1 MLDNLTL
8 DQISVFVTIA
18 ESGSFRAAAARLARV
33 QSAVSHAVANLE
45 AEFGLTLFDRSG
57 HRPALTAE
65 GNALLSNARDLLLR
79 VDAMRARA
87 RGLGDGVESELSVIV
102 DTLFPIATVGAAL
115 AEMRAAYPSV
125 GVRLAV
131 EPMGGPIEAVTE
143 RRSAL
148 AVTVGEDFRDPR
160 LALDAICAVQIARND
175 ARHVI
180 SFSRRVSP
188 ELCLS
193 SRPLWKQR
201 ARGMPGARCTHGLV
215 CKGREKKR
223 TRAYRF
229 SGRHSGIP
237 CAMALRLMRAH
248 PGETGLFCHRAR
260 QAATRLARDTCRE
273 GVRPARFRRPHRHVR
288 LVRRSGHRIS
298 PQHP

>member
-1 MLDNLTL
+1 
-8 DQISVFVTIA
+8 
-18 ESGSFRAAAARLARV
+18 
-33 QSAVSHAVANLE
+33 
-45 AEFGLTLFDRSG
+45 
-57 HRPALTAE
+57 
-65 GNALLSNARDLLLR
+65 LR

-131 EPMGGPIEAVTE
+131 EPMGGPIGALTE

-201 ARGMPGARCTHGLV
+201 AQGMPGARCTRGLA
-215 CKGREKKR
+215 CKGRKR
-223 TRAYRF
+223 NAHEHTGSAGDTPAFPAQWLYGLYVLTPARLGSFVTALDKPLRVLRGTPAVRA
-229 SGRHSGIP
+229 SGLHDFAVRTGTFVS
-237 CAMALRLMRAH
+237 CA
-248 PGETGLFCHRAR
+248 G
-260 QAATRLARDTCRE
+260 AATASHRNTRDDREAPLNRMRRADNKVSCRSCKQNYF
-273 GVRPARFRRPHRHVR
+273 GRGGLTGF
-288 LVRRSGHRIS
+288 
-298 PQHP
+298 